1 MRVLTLDAELEKAF
15 VTSLTKGE
23 QGIYPALNPDT
34 MQSIITQVGEGIK
47 KFNELSQDV
56 VILTSQVIR
65 VYLYR
70 LLEQFYPNVYVLSFQ
85 EIANNVQIQAIGNIT
100 L

>member
-1 MRVLTLDAELEKAF
+1 
-15 VTSLTKGE
+15 
-23 QGIYPALNPDT
+23 
-34 MQSIITQVGEGIK
+34 MQSLISQVGEGIK
-47 KFNELSQDV
+47 KFNDLSQDV

-65 VYLYR
+65 IYLYR

-85 EIANNVQIQAIGNIT
+85 EIANNVQIQSIGNIA

>member
-1 MRVLTLDAELEKAF
+1 MRVLTLDAELEKVF
-15 VTSLTKGE
+15 VTSLTKGD
-23 QGIYPALNPDT
+23 QGIYPALNPET
-34 MQSIITQVGEGIK
+34 MQKMITQIGEEIK
-47 KFNELSQDV
+47 KFSDLSQDA

-65 VYLYR
+65 IYLYR